1 MNDINGSKPL
11 PELVRGLV
19 TDVTGLVRKELDLAK
34 TEAAESFSRAL
45 GGIEVLAIGLV
56 FAIGAVGVLLSALVT
71 GLTALLV
78 SQGFTEPSANALS
91 AFIVAAVVGLIA
103 WMLMS
108 KGISA
113 LRGSNWKMER
123 TTTSLGN
130 DANVIKEKMS

>member
-1 MNDINGSKPL
+1 MTDVNESRPL
-11 PELVRGLV
+11 PELVRGLI
-19 TDVTGLVRKELDLAK
+19 TDVTGLVRKELNLAK
-34 TEAAESFSRAL
+34 TEASESFTRAL
-45 GGIEVLAIGLV
+45 SGIEILAAGVV
-56 FAIGAVGVLLSALVT
+56 FAIGALGVLLSALVS
-71 GLTALLV
+71 GLTTILV

-91 AFIVAAVVGLIA
+91 ALIVATVIGVIA
-103 WMLMS
+103 WALIS

>member
-1 MNDINGSKPL
+1 MTDLNENRPL
-11 PELVRGLV
+11 PELVRGLI
-19 TDVTGLVRKELDLAK
+19 TDVSGLVRKELDLAK
-34 TEAAESFSRAL
+34 TEASESFTRAL

-56 FAIGAVGVLLSALVT
+56 FAIGAMGVLLSALVG
-71 GLTALLV
+71 GLTAILV
-78 SQGFTEPSANALS
+78 SQGFSEPSANALS
-91 AFIVAAVVGLIA
+91 ALIVAAIVGLIA

>member
-1 MNDINGSKPL
+1 MTDVNESRPL
-11 PELVRGLV
+11 PELVRGLI
-19 TDVTGLVRKELDLAK
+19 TDVSGLVRKELDLAK
-34 TEAAESFSRAL
+34 TEASESFSRAL
-45 GGIEVLAIGLV
+45 GGMEVLAIGLV
-56 FAIGAVGVLLSALVT
+56 FAIGALGVLLSALVT
-71 GLTALLV
+71 GLTAILV

-91 AFIVAAVVGLIA
+91 ALIVAVVVGLIA
-103 WMLMS
+103 WVLMS

>member
-1 MNDINGSKPL
+1 MTDVNESRPL
-11 PELVRGLV
+11 PELVRGLI
-19 TDVTGLVRKELDLAK
+19 TDVTGLVRKELNLAK
-34 TEAAESFSRAL
+34 TEASESFTRAL
-45 GGIEVLAIGLV
+45 GGIEILAAGVV
-56 FAIGAVGVLLSALVT
+56 FAIGALGVLLSALVT
-71 GLTALLV
+71 GLTTILV

-91 AFIVAAVVGLIA
+91 ALVVATVIGVIA
-103 WMLMS
+103 WALIS

>member
-1 MNDINGSKPL
+1 MTDVNESRPL
-11 PELVRGLV
+11 PELVRGLI
-19 TDVTGLVRKELDLAK
+19 TDVTGLVRKELNLAK
-34 TEAAESFSRAL
+34 TEASESVTRAL
-45 GGIEVLAIGLV
+45 SGIEVLAAGLV
-56 FAIGAVGVLLSALVT
+56 FAIGSLGVLLSALVT
-71 GLTALLV
+71 GLTAILV
-78 SQGFTEPSANALS
+78 SQGFTEPGANALS

-103 WMLMS
+103 WALIS

>member
-1 MNDINGSKPL
+1 MSDINESRPL

-19 TDVTGLVRKELDLAK
+19 ADVTGLVRKEFDLAK
-34 TEAAESFSRAL
+34 TEASESFTRAL
-45 GGIEVLAIGLV
+45 GGIEVLVIGLV
-56 FAIGAVGVLLSALVT
+56 FAIGALGVLLSALVT
-71 GLTALLV
+71 GLTAILV

-91 AFIVAAVVGLIA
+91 ALIVAAAVGLIA
-103 WMLMS
+103 WVLVS

>member
-1 MNDINGSKPL
+1 MTDLNESRPL
-11 PELVRGLV
+11 PELVRGLI

-34 TEAAESFSRAL
+34 TEASESFTRAL

-56 FAIGAVGVLLSALVT
+56 FAIGAMGVLLSALVG
-71 GLTALLV
+71 GLTAILV
-78 SQGFTEPSANALS
+78 SQGLSEPSANALS
-91 AFIVAAVVGLIA
+91 ALIVAAIVGLIA